1 MSSIGRGR
9 FESVTNPTDNNS
21 AKSAATVLATATKG
35 LSSSNILF
43 SKHLG
48 VYGGVSCSE
57 AGGGVGS
64 GYINDNTALF
74 LTGIRLKF

>member
-1 MSSIGRGR
+1 M
-9 FESVTNPTDNNS
+9 
-21 AKSAATVLATATKG
+21 ATATKG

-43 SKHLG
+43 LKHLG

-57 AGGGVGS
+57 AGGGLGS

-74 LTGIRLKF
+74 LTGVRLKF